1 MRYFIGL
8 LALFV
13 AFAVAAQDPCDPP
26 LAASLSVFPTE
37 VCSDGVVTVTFSL
50 PPDDGDAFDVV
61 FSVNGV
67 TAQLSGI
74 LDGHTEQI
82 TITGTT
88 VIRLEQVTNNDDDDD
103 TCFTNFNTQIT
114 VTVSGIQ
121 VDFSPQNPTCDQNN
135 GSITVTANGGTG
147 PYQYSLDGGAA
158 QNSPVF
164 SGLGAG
170 NYLLSVTDVAGC
182 AGEIFATL
190 TTGDAPFLS
199 VLNQTAPGCGQNTGT
214 ITLTASGGTAP
225 YQYSLNG
232 GAFQNS
238 ASFGGLGAGVF
249 TFTVRDAAN
258 CTAQITAELT
268 SPGAPFLSV
277 LNQTAPGCGQ
287 NTGAITLTASGG
299 TAPYQYS
306 LNGGAFQNSASF
318 GGLGAGTYVCEVR
331 DATNCTTSITAVL
344 TDNSIGLPPA
354 SISATDTRGCSDMV
368 FGLTA
373 NAPAGTTGTWMCSGC
388 TIAQPSQPQLSLSGL
403 PPGNTVVSWVLS
415 TPNCPNYSSASVTI
429 TIFDPPV
436 ANTDGVFQVTVPNPV
451 EVPVLINDAASAT
464 VFTEIMAPPQK
475 GTVTFGQNQELL
487 YQPFANA
494 QGADT
499 LVYRLC
505 YDECPQVCD
514 SAMVLFQII
523 SENDPC
529 FITGDTTNILTNG
542 LTPNNDD
549 INDKLVFRIVDVK
562 ECEVNYLLSDLII
575 YNRWGDVVYE
585 SKPYNNDW
593 EGTNRDG
600 TPLPPGVYYFVL
612 RVYLEQPYSQFG
624 NVIIIR

>member
-214 ITLTASGGTAP
+214 
-225 YQYSLNG
+225 
-232 GAFQNS
+232 
-238 ASFGGLGAGVF
+238 
-249 TFTVRDAAN
+249 
-258 CTAQITAELT
+258 
-268 SPGAPFLSV
+268 
-277 LNQTAPGCGQ
+277 
-287 NTGAITLTASGG
+287 ITLTASGG